1 MERHYTNGTEP
12 DVLPHYSRCTGG
24 PCDQG
29 RKLCPTPEACCV
41 ASDTEA
47 EGSTRELTRPLVLA
61 VALVALAVIVVLA
74 IELPRLTP

>member
-1 MERHYTNGTEP
+1 MEHHFDDGTEP
-12 DVLPHYSRCTGG
+12 TILPHYSRCFG

-29 RKLCPTPEACCV
+29 RKLCPTPEACCL

-47 EGSTRELTRPLVLA
+47 EGSTRAFTRPLVLA
-61 VALVALAVIVVLA
+61 VAMVVVAVIVVLA